1 VIPIFIMVK
10 SMAMEARV
18 AQKATHKKIGTPRIK
33 KTPVTMEMIQI
44 ATSSGIPNI
53 LFP

>member
-1 VIPIFIMVK
+1 
-10 SMAMEARV
+10 MAMDASV
-18 AQKATHKKIGTPRIK
+18 AQKATHKKIGTPSIK
-33 KTPVTMEMIQI
+33 KNPVIIEMIQI